1 VNPARV
7 FVAALR
13 RDLLVGFRRW
23 TDVTSPLL
31 FFVLVITLYP
41 LALSPKPEVLKVVGP
56 GVLWIAALL
65 ATLMS
70 LNAMFRADLDDGTL
84 EQLLILPEPLA
95 LPMLAKIIA
104 HWLFSGLPLV
114 LLAPLVGITYHLPS
128 EATVALAMTLLLGTP
143 VLSLVGAIGAA
154 LTAGLRQAGAL
165 LALLVVPL
173 MLPVL
178 IMGSRATDLAAQGQ
192 EITGILY
199 LLGALL
205 VLALTLAP
213 LAVAVAIRISLD

>member
-1 VNPARV
+1 MNPARV
-7 FVAALR
+7 FLAALQ
-13 RDLLVGFRRW
+13 RDLLVGLRRW

-41 LALSPKPEVLKVVGP
+41 LALSPKPEILKIVGP

-84 EQLLILPEPLA
+84 EQLLVLPEPLA

-114 LLAPLVGITYHLPS
+114 LLAPLVGITYHLPP
-128 EATVALAMTLLLGTP
+128 EATLALAMTLLLGTP

-165 LALLVVPL
+165 LALLVTPL

-205 VLALTLAP
+205 ALALTLAP
-213 LAVAVAIRISLD
+213 LAVAASIRISLD

>member
-1 VNPARV
+1 MNPSRV
-7 FVAALR
+7 FLAALQ

-41 LALSPKPEVLKVVGP
+41 LALSPKPEVLKIIGP
-56 GVLWIAALL
+56 AVLWIAALL

-84 EQLLILPEPLA
+84 EQLLVLPEPLA

-114 LLAPLVGITYHLPS
+114 LLAPVVGITYHLPA
-128 EATVALAMTLLLGTP
+128 EATAALALTLLLGTP

-165 LALLVVPL
+165 LALLVTPL

-199 LLGALL
+199 LLAALL
-205 VLALTLAP
+205 ALALTLAP
-213 LAVAVAIRISLD
+213 LAVAAAIRISLD

>member
-1 VNPARV
+1 MS
-7 FVAALR
+7 
-13 RDLLVGFRRW
+13 
-23 TDVTSPLL
+23 SPLL

-41 LALSPKPEVLKVVGP
+41 LALSPKPEVLKIVGP

-84 EQLLILPEPLA
+84 EQLLVLPEPLA
-95 LPMLAKIIA
+95 LPMLAKIVA
-104 HWLFSGLPLV
+104 HWLFAGLPLV
-114 LLAPLVGITYHLPS
+114 LLAPLVGITYHLPP
-128 EATVALAMTLLLGTP
+128 EATAALALTLLLGTP

-165 LALLVVPL
+165 LALLVTPL

-213 LAVAVAIRISLD
+213 LAVAAAIRISLD

>member
-7 FVAALR
+7 FLAALQ

-41 LALSPKPEVLKVVGP
+41 LALSPKPEVLKIIGP
-56 GVLWIAALL
+56 AVLWIAALL

-84 EQLLILPEPLA
+84 EQLLVLPEPLA

-114 LLAPLVGITYHLPS
+114 LLAPVVGITYHLPA
-128 EATVALAMTLLLGTP
+128 EATAALALTLLLGTP

-165 LALLVVPL
+165 LALLVTPL

-199 LLGALL
+199 LLAALL
-205 VLALTLAP
+205 ALALTLAP
-213 LAVAVAIRISLD
+213 LAVAAAIRISLD

>member
-1 VNPARV
+1 VNPSRV
-7 FVAALR
+7 FLAALQ

-41 LALSPKPEVLKVVGP
+41 LALSPKPEVLKIIGP
-56 GVLWIAALL
+56 AVLWIAALL

-84 EQLLILPEPLA
+84 EQLLVLPEPLA

-114 LLAPLVGITYHLPS
+114 LLAPVVGITYHLPA
-128 EATVALAMTLLLGTP
+128 EATAALALTLLLGTP

-165 LALLVVPL
+165 LALLVTPL

-199 LLGALL
+199 LLAALL
-205 VLALTLAP
+205 ALALTLAP
-213 LAVAVAIRISLD
+213 LAVAAAIRISLD

>member
-1 VNPARV
+1 MNPARV
-7 FVAALR
+7 FLVALQ
-13 RDLLVGFRRW
+13 RDLMVGFRRW

-31 FFVLVITLYP
+31 FFVLVVTLYP
-41 LALSPKPEVLKVVGP
+41 LALSPKPEVLKIVGP

-84 EQLLILPEPLA
+84 EQLLVLPEPLA

-114 LLAPLVGITYHLPS
+114 LLAPLVGITYHLPP
-128 EATVALAMTLLLGTP
+128 EATAALAMTLLLGTP

-165 LALLVVPL
+165 LALLVTPL

-205 VLALTLAP
+205 ALALTLAP
-213 LAVAVAIRISLD
+213 LAVAASIRISLD

>member
-1 VNPARV
+1 MS
-7 FVAALR
+7 
-13 RDLLVGFRRW
+13 
-23 TDVTSPLL
+23 SPLL

-41 LALSPKPEVLKVVGP
+41 LALSPKPEVLKIVGP

-84 EQLLILPEPLA
+84 EQLLVLPEPLA
-95 LPMLAKIIA
+95 LPMLAKIVA

-114 LLAPLVGITYHLPS
+114 LLAPLVGITYHLPP
-128 EATVALAMTLLLGTP
+128 EATAALALTLLLGTP

-165 LALLVVPL
+165 LALLVTPL

-213 LAVAVAIRISLD
+213 LAVAAAIRISLD